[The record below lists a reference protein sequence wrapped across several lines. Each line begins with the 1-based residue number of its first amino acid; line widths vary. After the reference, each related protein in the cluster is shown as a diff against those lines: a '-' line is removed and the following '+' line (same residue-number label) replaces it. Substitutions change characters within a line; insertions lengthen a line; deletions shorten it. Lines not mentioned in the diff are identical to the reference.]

1 MVHGSW
7 NCSYVFICF
16 VILLTFGYTFMQGS
30 STGGNVTS
38 SAEFNIYA
46 DPHAAHIVLTSGI
59 PIKLFGLQAT
69 HRVITTPE
77 FLEKLSSMNNQV
89 GPQVSM
95 MLSKGVKPYVEE
107 FGLNGRPIHDAC
119 IIAYLLQPHLFH
131 GVPARVSVVHN
142 SGEEETIG
150 ATIINTYP
158 KYTASTTDQSSTPL
172 IWVCQTITVQPVL
185 QLITDLLQSYRSP
198 RLIISL

>member
-1 MVHGSW
+1 MDGSD
-7 NCSYVFICF
+7 CSHVFICF
-16 VILLTFGYTFMQGS
+16 VIPLTFGDKFMQGS
-30 STGGNVTS
+30 SSGGNVTP
-38 SAEFNIYA
+38 SAEFNMYA

-59 PIKLFGLQAT
+59 PIKLFGLQTT
-69 HRVITTPE
+69 HHVITSPE
-77 FLEKLSSMNNQV
+77 FLEQLSSMNNQV

-107 FGLNGRPIHDAC
+107 FGLSGRPIHDAC
-119 IIAYLLQPHLFH
+119 IIAYLLQPHLFE

-172 IWVCQTITVQPVL
+172 IWVCQTIAVQPVL
-185 QLITDLLQSYRSP
+185 QLISDLVQTYRSP
-198 RLIISL
+198 RLISSI